1 MQTALPVRLRT
12 HENLFGLADIRGGRI
27 ALAFSA
33 TALMAI
39 CAHVSLP
46 LFFTPVPLTLQT
58 FGVLLIGFLLGPS
71 LGFSAMMLYLAE
83 GAVGLPVFS
92 PGGPGGMAQL
102 IGVTGGYLLSYPF
115 AAALAGFLVRAFGK
129 QRSRF
134 SIAVAAGIASTLLTL
149 LMGGMWISLI
159 SHANLQTSA
168 TLGIAPFLP
177 GEVIKIIAAA
187 GVFSVM
193 HRYARQ

>member
-12 HENLFGLADIRGGRI
+12 HENLFGLGDIRGGRI
-27 ALAFSA
+27 VLAFSA
-33 TALMAI
+33 TALMAL

-115 AAALAGFLVRAFGK
+115 AAALAGFLVRAFGR

-134 SIAVAAGIASTLLTL
+134 GVAITAGTAGTLLTL
-149 LMGGMWISLI
+149 LMGGIWISFL
-159 SHANLQTSA
+159 SHSRWQTSA

-187 GVFSVM
+187 GAFSAM
-193 HRYARQ
+193 RRYARQ

>member
-12 HENLFGLADIRGGRI
+12 HENLFGLADARGGRI
-27 ALAFSA
+27 VLAFCA

-58 FGVLLIGFLLGPS
+58 FGVLLTGFLLGPS
-71 LGFSAMMLYLAE
+71 LGFSAMLLYLAE

-92 PGGPGGMAQL
+92 PVGPGGMAQL
-102 IGVTGGYLLSYPF
+102 IGMTGGYLLSYPF
-115 AAALAGFLVRAFGK
+115 AAALAGFVVRAFAIR
-129 QRSRF
+129 RSRF
-134 SIAVAAGIASTLLTL
+134 GVAVAAGVASTLLTL
-149 LMGGMWISLI
+149 LIGGIWIRFI
-159 SHANLQTSA
+159 SHVNWQTSLA
-168 TLGIAPFLP
+168 LGIAPFLP

-187 GVFSVM
+187 GAFAALR
-193 HRYARQ
+193 RYARQ